1 MLTDNDLY
9 TVAIETVL
17 SLLFPTT
24 THHHQRS
31 NVEVMGK
38 RIK

>member
-1 MLTDNDLY
+1 MLKDNDLY

-17 SLLFPTT
+17 SLMSSTT
-24 THHHQRS
+24 PHHQS
-31 NVEVMGK
+31 PNVKVIGK